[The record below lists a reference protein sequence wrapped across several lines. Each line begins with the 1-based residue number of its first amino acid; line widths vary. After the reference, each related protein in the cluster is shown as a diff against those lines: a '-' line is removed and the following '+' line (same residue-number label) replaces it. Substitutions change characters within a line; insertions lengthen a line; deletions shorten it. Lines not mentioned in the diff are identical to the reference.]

1 MHSSFPDVFLRARIL
16 IRTLFFFLSALAL
29 ALTGCS
35 LPAFL
40 VDGREV
46 AASIAK
52 THEWK
57 TLSFEVE
64 AFVLTGYAKNGP
76 GKELVVYIEGDGRAW
91 ISHRVPSDDPT
102 PKDPLALR
110 LAVMDPAPKV
120 LYLGRPC
127 QYTSPRS
134 MRKCESRFW
143 TISRFSLPVIEAMD
157 MALTQAK
164 TGLKADRLHLVG
176 YSGGGA
182 LAVLLA
188 SRRRDVAT
196 VMTIAANLDHDAW
209 TRHHEVTPLS
219 DSLNPAD
226 VAASARDCPQV
237 HFVGSEDDIVPPFV
251 ARSFMS
257 RIGDPSKARLAE
269 IPQFNHNCCWVKAWP
284 GLLAPYRPLSFFVD
298 KCRRKNVK

>member
-1 MHSSFPDVFLRARIL
+1 LINSSIFYVFLRARIL
-16 IRTLFFFLSALAL
+16 IRTLTFFLSALAFS
-29 ALTGCS
+29 GCS

-40 VDGREV
+40 VDGRDA

-57 TLSFEVE
+57 ALPFDGE
-64 AFVLTGYAKNGP
+64 AFVLTGYAKEGS
-76 GKELVVYIEGDGRAW
+76 GKDLVVYIEGDGRAW

-102 PKDPLALR
+102 PKDPLAFR
-110 LAVMDPAPKV
+110 LAVLDPAPKV

-127 QYTSPRS
+127 QFAPPGS

-143 TISRFSLPVIEAMD
+143 TIARFSLPVVEAMD

-164 TGLKADRLHLVG
+164 TVLRADRLHLIG

-196 VMTIAANLDHDAW
+196 LMTVAGNLDHDKW
-209 TRHHEVTPLS
+209 THHHQVTPLY
-219 DSLNPAD
+219 DSLNPVN
-226 VAASARDCPQV
+226 VAASLRACPQV
-237 HFVGSEDDIVPPFV
+237 HFVGSEDEIVPPFV
-251 ARSFMS
+251 VRSFVDRM
-257 RIGDPSKARLAE
+257 GDPFGTRLVE
-269 IPQFNHNCCWVKAWP
+269 IPKFDHNCCWVKAWP
-284 GLLAPYRPLSFFVD
+284 GLLAPYRPLSIFVD
-298 KCRRKNVK
+298 RCRQKNIK